1 MLSFQVAEL
10 ELQSQG
16 LETERDFYFAKLR
29 DVEMV
34 CQQNEADPV
43 VPMILE
49 IMYATQ
55 VSHEENV
62 QITIL
67 YWFGKIEETN
77 YFFGTT

>member
-16 LETERDFYFAKLR
+16 LERERDFYFAKLR

-55 VSHEENV
+55 VSHEGNV
-62 QITIL
+62 QITL
-67 YWFGKIEETN
+67 LEKIE
-77 YFFGTT
+77 TTSLGQLELFR